1 MSDDRDGDDASDW
14 LSAQFGSHGGVD
26 ENATP
31 DAAKPDKFAKPID
44 GAGSTSATEPGEEA
58 SAGAGTGDGDGDGDG
73 DGVSPAWPLS
83 LSEEPAA
90 PASASGSGF
99 TWGLT
104 PTNAADPTRPDSP
117 VATEPPAGA
126 TPAATPEPVSV
137 PEPVPEPVQD
147 LEPAPRPEP
156 VQPPAPVARSQLPP
170 FAPPSLVQPGPMPPA
185 TSGFAPPLATPPV
198 TPPVPS
204 FTPPVTSPV
213 SSFMPPSIVPPVI
226 PPVVV
231 PPVEGA
237 FVPPA
242 APPVAPA
249 GWPFAPRPHEET
261 PAGDCEVSTGE
272 ASGSPTAGSEPLP
285 FDAALAGGPSVD
297 AEPPTMALPWEGPTT
312 EMFAPPMASAPVAE
326 PATELLGGFGP
337 AATDA
342 AAGSSADGSSIDALF
357 EATQFREY
365 ETGQVATSESSA
377 RPAVKTSAALLPRQ
391 PKVLLWIAG
400 SLAALLVLVGLFF
413 LGTKLPRLSAA
424 PVVAVTPTASAKPT
438 PSPTPTVLPVG
449 PLPAGS
455 YKWDRLL
462 GGECLSPFTSP
473 WEEKFTVVD
482 CGTPHPAQ
490 LVARGVFAE
499 TPPAVTDPA
508 APATPAVGG
517 PASSYPGVDAL
528 QAQINLLC
536 TTPSVIDFA
545 AAGAY
550 SNIQIL
556 GSYPA
561 SARQWADGERSY
573 FCFVT
578 RSSGEQITG
587 SLTVPHAP

>member
-14 LSAQFGSHGGVD
+14 LSAQFGSHDGVD

-31 DAAKPDKFAKPID
+31 DAAKPDEPAKPSD
-44 GAGSTSATEPGEEA
+44 GAGSTSATESGEEA
-58 SAGAGTGDGDGDGDG
+58 SAGANTGTSAGTGDGDGDG
-73 DGVSPAWPLS
+73 DGVSPARPLS

-90 PASASGSGF
+90 PAPASGGGF

-104 PTNAADPTRPDSP
+104 PTNAAAPALPDSP
-117 VATEPPAGA
+117 VAIEPPAEA
-126 TPAATPEPVSV
+126 KPAATPEPVPD
-137 PEPVPEPVQD
+137 PEPV
-147 LEPAPRPEP
+147 PRPEP
-156 VQPPAPVARSQLPP
+156 VQPPAPVARSQVPP
-170 FAPPSLVQPGPMPPA
+170 FAPPFLVQPGPMPPA
-185 TSGFAPPLATPPV
+185 TSGFTPPLATPPV

-213 SSFMPPSIVPPVI
+213 SSFMPPPIVPPVI
-226 PPVVV
+226 PPPVIPPAVV
-231 PPVEGA
+231 PPVGGS
-237 FVPPA
+237 FVSPA

-261 PAGDCEVSTGE
+261 PAKDGEVSAGE
-272 ASGSPTAGSEPLP
+272 TSGSPTAGSEPLP
-285 FDAALAGGPSVD
+285 FDAALAGGPSID

-337 AATDA
+337 GAADA

-365 ETGQVATSESSA
+365 ETGRVATSESSA
-377 RPAVKTSAALLPRQ
+377 RPAVKTSPALLPRQ
-391 PKVLLWIAG
+391 QKVLLWIAG

-413 LGTKLPRLSAA
+413 LGTKLPRPSAA
-424 PVVAVTPTASAKPT
+424 PVAAATPTASAKPT

-449 PLPAGS
+449 PLAAGS

-473 WEEKFTVVD
+473 WAEKFTVVD

-550 SNIQIL
+550 SNIQVV

-561 SARQWADGERSY
+561 SAKQWADGERSY

-578 RSSGEQITG
+578 RSSGEPITG
-587 SLTVPHAP
+587 SLATPKAP